1 MEIYLLDN
9 SLQVEICYDA
19 SDCEFE
25 DNILVRF
32 LEDCPEDEK
41 IFRHDETNIF
51 LTADQALALA
61 EDLIKSARASHAK
74 EA

>member
-1 MEIYLLDN
+1 MEISLLDD

-32 LEDCPEDEK
+32 VEACPEDEK

-51 LTADQALALA
+51 LTPDQALALA
-61 EDLIKSARASHAK
+61 ENLIKAARASHAK